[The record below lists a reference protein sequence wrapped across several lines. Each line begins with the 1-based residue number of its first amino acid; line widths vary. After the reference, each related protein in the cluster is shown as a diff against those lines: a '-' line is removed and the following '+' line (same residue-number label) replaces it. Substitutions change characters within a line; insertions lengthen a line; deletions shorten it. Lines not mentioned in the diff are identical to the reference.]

1 MRKSGL
7 NECWERNEK
16 RQREKGGGVGGKR
29 GRGRGSSSARQ
40 IEKKIETHF
49 YFSACPHQR
58 LNHGRVMSVT
68 DPWPSGSAIRQ
79 AALEPSRA
87 AAHFR

>member
-1 MRKSGL
+1 MERK
-7 NECWERNEK
+7 
-16 RQREKGGGVGGKR
+16 REP
-29 GRGRGSSSARQ
+29 SYAAQ
-40 IEKKIETHF
+40 IEKKIGTHF

-58 LNHGRVMSVT
+58 LNHGCIMSVT

-79 AALEPSRA
+79 TVLELSRA